1 MKDKA
6 QQIIDSLDLRAH
18 PEGGFFREIFRSE
31 QTVEWQGE
39 TLCAG
44 TAIYFLLLDGDRSWC
59 HRIPQDEVWQFFEG
73 DPFELVFFHEN
84 DLQLQRIVLSDSN
97 RTFVV
102 PGGAWQAARTRGD
115 YSLIGCT
122 VSPGFEFRLFEL
134 LAAVPEKQQL
144 FYDGVDGLKKFEA
157 P

>member
-1 MKDKA
+1 
-6 QQIIDSLDLRAH
+6 
-18 PEGGFFREIFRSE
+18 
-31 QTVEWQGE
+31 
-39 TLCAG
+39 
-44 TAIYFLLLDGDRSWC
+44 
-59 HRIPQDEVWQFFEG
+59 
-73 DPFELVFFHEN
+73 
-84 DLQLQRIVLSDSN
+84 LQRIVLSDSN

>member
-1 MKDKA
+1 LVVRPSAMKDKA

-73 DPFELVFFHEN
+73 DPFELVFFM
-84 DLQLQRIVLSDSN
+84 RTICSCSGLSCPI
-97 RTFVV
+97 RTA
-102 PGGAWQAARTRGD
+102 P
-115 YSLIGCT
+115 SLCRAVHGRPHGPAETI
-122 VSPGFEFRLFEL
+122 RLS
-134 LAAVPEKQQL
+134 AVR
-144 FYDGVDGLKKFEA
+144 
-157 P
+157 